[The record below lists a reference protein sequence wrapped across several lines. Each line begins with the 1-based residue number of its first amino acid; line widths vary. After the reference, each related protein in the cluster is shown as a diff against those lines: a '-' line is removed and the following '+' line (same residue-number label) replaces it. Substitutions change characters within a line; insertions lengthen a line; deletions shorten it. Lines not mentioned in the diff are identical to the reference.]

1 MSTPTPFLL
10 ILKTINKMEIL
21 DFLKRIDE
29 RQQSIEKM
37 LLSQKNVLNFDE
49 AAAFIGISKSH
60 LYKLTMANSLPFY
73 RPRGKMIYM
82 DRLELE
88 NWLLQNR
95 ITPADE
101 LEAKAST
108 YVALNKGRA

>member
-1 MSTPTPFLL
+1 MSTPTPILL
-10 ILKTINKMEIL
+10 ILKIHKMEIL

-37 LLSQKNVLNFDE
+37 LLSQSNVLTFDQ
-49 AAAFIGISKSH
+49 AATYIGISKSH

-73 RPRGKMIYM
+73 RPRGKMLYF
-82 DRLELE
+82 DRVELE

-95 ITPADE
+95 IAPADE